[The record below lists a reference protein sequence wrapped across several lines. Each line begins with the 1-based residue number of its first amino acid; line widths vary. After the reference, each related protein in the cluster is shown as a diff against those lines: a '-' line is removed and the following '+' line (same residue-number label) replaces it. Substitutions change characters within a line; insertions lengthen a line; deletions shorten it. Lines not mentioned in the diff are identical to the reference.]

1 VGKIAKHKPG
11 RFKPGVSGNP
21 AGRPKGILNVSTR
34 FRRML
39 DDRADDIVRIV
50 VEKALSG
57 DMDALQLAFPRL
69 IAMPRAVDQ
78 PVSLTVP
85 ADPIKAANE
94 IVRAALAG
102 ELSADVAERLISVLR
117 TSAELAKP
125 TSAVTDEARGAALR
139 ELRELFTGGASDVPL
154 PDAANPYAAQS
165 ATGND
170 ADPRRDDDA

>member
-1 VGKIAKHKPG
+1 VPK
-11 RFKPGVSGNP
+11 FKKGQSGNP
-21 AGRPKGILNVSTR
+21 AGRPAGTFNTSTR

-78 PVSLTVP
+78 PVSLTAP
-85 ADPIKAANE
+85 ADPIKAAAE
-94 IVRAALAG
+94 VTRAALAG
-102 ELSADVAERLISVLR
+102 EIPADVAERLVATLR
-117 TSAELAKP
+117 GAAELARP
-125 TSAVTDEARGAALR
+125 QNAMLNDGQRGQALR

-165 ATGND
+165 ATGSD
-170 ADPRRDDDA
+170 ADDA